1 METKDH
7 VTFIETLLPFVGVLF
22 LIAVGVVLLTQQFR
36 KNLYREQLEQEALKS
51 KHQTEMLRSSIL
63 VQEEERKR
71 IARDMHDDLGAVLS
85 ITRMHLLQTERKY
98 GASDHDLLKDLEN
111 IRHLTENSIENMRR
125 ISHELMPPQLEKFG
139 VIRTLENTCTQLT
152 ASGKLDAVFESDD
165 HLSIM
170 DELVGLTLY
179 RVCMELINNTIK
191 HAEATQMNLSIRCRD
206 QQVSVQFSDNGKGL
220 PAEDNLQGSGL
231 KNIRSRLSFLG
242 GEFIPDREAGGFKVH
257 ILIPLY
263 AETSETDKHL

>member
-36 KNLYREQLEQEALKS
+36 KNLYREQLEQEAMKS
-51 KHQTEMLRSSIL
+51 RHQTDMLRSSIL

-98 GASDHDLLKDLEN
+98 GALDSELMKDLEN

-139 VIRTLENTCTQLT
+139 VLQTLENTCAQLT
-152 ASGKLDAVFESDD
+152 TAGKISAVFESEYN
-165 HLSIM
+165 LSLE
-170 DELVGLTLY
+170 DELVSLTLY

-191 HAEATQMNLSIRCRD
+191 HAEATQLELRISCRD
-206 QQVSVQFSDNGKGL
+206 QQVIVAFADNGKGL
-220 PAEDNLQGSGL
+220 PPEGNIQGAGL

-242 GEFIPDREAGGFKVH
+242 GAFIPDPEARGFRAL
-257 ILIPLY
+257 IRIPLHV
-263 AETSETDKHL
+263 ETSETDTHL